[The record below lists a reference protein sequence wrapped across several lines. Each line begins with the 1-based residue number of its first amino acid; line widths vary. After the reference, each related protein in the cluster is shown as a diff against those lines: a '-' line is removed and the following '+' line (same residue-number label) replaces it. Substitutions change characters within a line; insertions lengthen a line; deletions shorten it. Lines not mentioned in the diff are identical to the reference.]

1 MYWTDIID
9 IQLIGISLMDSDIP
23 QDIGLYQL
31 QASTNRGFNF
41 IRNQFCQQFQWKK
54 PFQKCNVEFNKS
66 YFHYIYID
74 IYSIELLAP
83 VNLHQVRYLLQQFL
97 IQLFRL
103 FYFSHVTY
111 L

>member
-1 MYWTDIID
+1 
-9 IQLIGISLMDSDIP
+9 MDSDIP

-31 QASTNRGFNF
+31 QSSTSRGFNF
-41 IRNQFCQQFQWKK
+41 IRNQVCQQFQLKK
-54 PFQKCNVEFNKS
+54 PFQKCNVEFN
-66 YFHYIYID
+66 FILPLYIY

-83 VNLHQVRYLLQQFL
+83 VNLRQVRYLLQQFI